1 MKYSTNKAKA
11 TGHSLGAAL
20 AYLAAMD
27 LLKAG
32 YDVNLYNFGQPRVG
46 NDAYALY
53 ANKMI
58 TEQYRHTHY
67 KDIVPHVPGDA
78 MGFKHSIEE
87 VYEDVDG
94 KLTFC
99 STTDAEDKTCSDQ
112 FHSWQLSADYHCD
125 YLGTCI
131 CGDCGQCATSI
142 KDSSN
147 LS

>member
-1 MKYSTNKAKA
+1 MPKVMIEVGRLSMKYSTNKAKA

-46 NDAYALY
+46 NDTYALY
-53 ANKMI
+53 ASKMI

-87 VYEDVDG
+87 VY
-94 KLTFC
+94 
-99 STTDAEDKTCSDQ
+99 
-112 FHSWQLSADYHCD
+112 
-125 YLGTCI
+125 
-131 CGDCGQCATSI
+131 
-142 KDSSN
+142 
-147 LS
+147 